1 MNYSESLHTAK
12 ETDMTKQCPECGA
25 PIAPRPAGKR
35 GQVST
40 FCCTAHQTAFQQRQF
55 QQGRAIIALA
65 KAWRASRNRKEDR
78 EIGAAALT
86 EMYAIIDSFNS
97 EDIKAGRPRC
107 TEYAARLL
115 ANGRFI
121 DRRRTK

>member
-1 MNYSESLHTAK
+1 
-12 ETDMTKQCPECGA
+12 MTKQCPECGA

-35 GQVST
+35 GQAPT

-65 KAWRASRNRKEDR
+65 KAWRSSRNRKEDR
-78 EIGAAALT
+78 ETGAAALS
-86 EMYAIIDSFNS
+86 EMSAILDSFNF
-97 EDIKAGRPRC
+97 DDAKAGRPRPA
-107 TEYAARLL
+107 EYAAHLL

-121 DRRRTK
+121 DRRRAK